1 MCRGG
6 CRPSDPL
13 RAFRLRRA
21 GGVEAIGSLKNSR
34 EPVLPVATQAP
45 EGGSILSISNLQR
58 GGNGVCS
65 ILYRFYSTLTVTAQL
80 WRPNSWGNRGE
91 SGTDETYSDV
101 CVT

>member
-13 RAFRLRRA
+13 RASRLRRA
-21 GGVEAIGSLKNSR
+21 GGVEAIGSLKNAR

-58 GGNGVCS
+58 EGKGVCS
-65 ILYRFYSTLTVTAQL
+65 ILYRFCSRLTVTAQF
-80 WRPNSWGNRGE
+80 WRLTGGEIGGE
-91 SGTDETYSDV
+91 SGTDETYSDA